1 MGTIA
6 RNTLFYG
13 DNLNILRDYIS
24 DESVDLIYL
33 DPPFNSNRTYN
44 VLFRDESGID
54 SEAQITAF
62 DDAWH
67 WGEQAEETYY
77 QLVNN
82 SSPEIATLIGAL
94 RQFIGTNQMMAYL
107 VMMTIRLIELHRVL
121 KKTGSI
127 YLHCDPTASHYL
139 KIILDTIFRAEN
151 FRNEIIWKRTFAHK
165 TELKYGCI
173 HDVIYFYSKTKKYKW
188 MNHLIDRDQEYLD
201 KYFTYIDEK
210 TGKYFQPISLT
221 GAGITSGDSG
231 KPWRGINPSNVGRHW
246 AIPQKILGIH
256 KIKKGTIN
264 ENLEAL
270 DRIGRIFWPIKK
282 DGVPRLK
289 WFIDDS
295 EGVVPTDLWEDI
307 PPISALS
314 SEKLGFPTQKP
325 LALLERI
332 ILASSNPGDIVLDP
346 FSGCGTAIAAA
357 QKLNRKWIG
366 IDITYL
372 AIALHKN
379 RLKDMYGIEAKKDY
393 DVFGEPESIPDAKQ
407 LAHDDRYQF
416 QWWALSLIDAR
427 PVGDNKKGS
436 DKGIDGIITFTD
448 DPNGKVKKIL
458 VQVKSGHVNSGL
470 IRDFRG
476 TLEREANTELGVFIT
491 LENPTKDM
499 EVEALEAGYYVSPVN
514 QKKYLKIQVLT
525 IVDLFNGI
533 RPDLPQTASYSTF
546 KKAGKVSKSDLEQ
559 GALDL

>member
-44 VLFRDESGID
+44 VLFRNESGID

-67 WGEQAEETYY
+67 WGEVAEETYY

-82 SSPEIATLIGAL
+82 TSPEVASMIGSL
-94 RQFIGTNQMMAYL
+94 RQFIGANQIMAYL
-107 VMMTIRLIELHRVL
+107 VMMTVRLIELHRVL
-121 KKTGSI
+121 KGTGSL

-139 KIILDTIFRAEN
+139 KIILDTIFGAEN

-165 TELKYGCI
+165 TEQKYGCV
-173 HDVIYFYSKTKKYKW
+173 HDVIYFYSKTKEYTW
-188 MNHLIDRDQEYLD
+188 RNHKIDRDQEYLD
-201 KYFTYIDEK
+201 KYFTYLDEK
-210 TGKYFQPISLT
+210 SGKNYQPISLT
-221 GAGITSGDSG
+221 GAGITLGDSG
-231 KPWRGINPSNVGRHW
+231 KPWRGIDPTKVGRHW
-246 AIPQKILGIH
+246 AIPQKILEIH

-264 ENLEAL
+264 ENLDAL

-289 WFIDDS
+289 WFIDDT

-325 LALLERI
+325 IELLERI
-332 ILASSNPGDIVLDP
+332 ILSSSNSNDLIMDP

-357 QKLNRKWIG
+357 HKLNRKWIG
-366 IDITYL
+366 IDVTYL

-379 RLKDMYGIEAKKDY
+379 RLKDMFGIEAKKDY
-393 DVFGEPESIPDAKQ
+393 DVFGEPESILDAKQ

-448 DPNGKVKKIL
+448 DPNGNVKKIL

-476 TLEREANTELGVFIT
+476 TLEREANAELGVFIT
-491 LENPTKDM
+491 LKNPTKDM

-533 RPDLPQTASYSTF
+533 KPDLPQTASYSTF
-546 KKAGKVSKSDLEQ
+546 KKAGKVNKSDLEQ
-559 GALDL
+559 GKLEL

>member
-24 DESVDLIYL
+24 DESIDLIYL

-44 VLFRDESGID
+44 VLFKDESGFD
-54 SEAQITAF
+54 SQAQITAF

-77 QLVNN
+77 HLVNN
-82 SSPEIATLIGAL
+82 SSPEIATMIGAL

-107 VMMTIRLIELHRVL
+107 VMMSIRLIELHRIL
-121 KKTGSI
+121 KPTGSI
-127 YLHCDPTASHYL
+127 YLHCDPTTSHYL
-139 KIILDTIFRAEN
+139 KIILDTILSPNN
-151 FRNEIIWKRTFAHK
+151 FINEVIWRRQNSKSLAFNRYASN
-165 TELKYGCI
+165 
-173 HDVIYFYSKTKKYKW
+173 HDVIFRYSKSNNWIWNPTYKDYSEAYLNNFYKYIEEGTGRRYRLSDITNPNKDRPNLTYEFLGINRVWRWTKSRMQRAYEDGRIVQKNEKSVPQFKRYLDEQKGV
-188 MNHLIDRDQEYLD
+188 LIDDIWD
-201 KYFTYIDEK
+201 D
-210 TGKYFQPISLT
+210 
-221 GAGITSGDSG
+221 
-231 KPWRGINPSNVGRHW
+231 INPIQSQ
-246 AIPQKILGIH
+246 AIERLGY
-256 KIKKGTIN
+256 
-264 ENLEAL
+264 
-270 DRIGRIFWPIKK
+270 
-282 DGVPRLK
+282 
-289 WFIDDS
+289 
-295 EGVVPTDLWEDI
+295 
-307 PPISALS
+307 
-314 SEKLGFPTQKP
+314 PTQKP
-325 LALLERI
+325 IALIERI
-332 ILASSNPGDIVLDP
+332 IQASSNPGDIVLDP

-407 LAHDDRYQF
+407 LAHDNRYQF

-448 DPNGKVKKIL
+448 DPGGKVKKIL

-476 TLEREANTELGVFIT
+476 TMEREANAELGVFIT
-491 LENPTKDM
+491 LDNPTKDM
-499 EVEALEAGYYVSPVN
+499 DVEALEAGYYVSPVN
-514 QKKYLKIQVLT
+514 QKKYLKIQILT
-525 IVDLFNGI
+525 IVDLFNGL

-546 KKAGKVSKSDLEQ
+546 RKAGKVNKSDLEQ
-559 GALDL
+559 GELNL

>member
-44 VLFRDESGID
+44 VLFHDESGFD
-54 SEAQITAF
+54 SQAQITAF

-67 WGEQAEETYY
+67 WGDQAEDSYFH
-77 QLVNN
+77 LVNN
-82 SSPEIATLIGAL
+82 SSPEVASMIGAL

-107 VMMTIRLIELHRVL
+107 VMMSTRLIELHRVL
-121 KKTGSI
+121 KPTGSL

-139 KIILDTIFRAEN
+139 KILLDTIFGIEN
-151 FRNEIIWKRTFAHK
+151 YQNEITWKRTSTHSDAKRFAK
-165 TELKYGCI
+165 ISDSIL
-173 HDVIYFYSKTKKYKW
+173 FYSKTSSFIWNSIWSDHSKEYIDSHYSSIEVETGRRYQLGDLTKPKGSVGYYYVLLGCNPPPNGWRMPEKRAEQWMAESRIVIPPTGKTPRYK
-188 MNHLIDRDQEYLD
+188 RYLD
-201 KYFTYIDEK
+201 E
-210 TGKYFQPISLT
+210 L
-221 GAGITSGDSG
+221 
-231 KPWRGINPSNVGRHW
+231 
-246 AIPQKILGIH
+246 
-256 KIKKGTIN
+256 KGT
-264 ENLEAL
+264 L
-270 DRIGRIFWPIKK
+270 IGNVW
-282 DGVPRLK
+282 
-289 WFIDDS
+289 
-295 EGVVPTDLWEDI
+295 TDI
-307 PPISALS
+307 PPINSQAKDSLNY
-314 SEKLGFPTQKP
+314 PTQKP

-332 ILASSNPGDIVLDP
+332 IQASSNPGDVILDP

-366 IDITYL
+366 IDVTYL

-448 DPNGKVKKIL
+448 DPNGNVKKIL